1 MAQPIQLKLPPRD
14 AKRELLKR
22 LEEAPAEHAAALL
35 DSYELLQKMHEQG
48 VFSLVRGVLGATGT
62 ITEAASAGANS
73 TEAIRAMRNAI
84 LLGKMLGSI
93 DPELLGSITASV
105 SETFGDVK
113 ALPARPPGLFALL
126 GGFASRDVRYLLG
139 IAQTFAAK
147 FAGRLKG
154 QRGAGA
160 DG

>member
-48 VFSLVRGVLGATGT
+48 VFSLVRGVLSATGT
-62 ITEAASAGANS
+62 ITEAASTGANS

-93 DPELLGSITASV
+93 DPELLGTITASV
-105 SETFGDVK
+105 SETFGDAK

-126 GGFASRDVRYLLG
+126 GGLASRDVRYLLG
-139 IAQTFAAK
+139 MAQTFAAK
-147 FAGRLKG
+147 LVSRLKMQG
-154 QRGAGA
+154 TRA
-160 DG
+160 DS

>member
-1 MAQPIQLKLPPRD
+1 MAQPIELKLPPRD

-62 ITEAASAGANS
+62 ITEAASARANS

-105 SETFGDVK
+105 GETLGDVK
-113 ALPARPPGLFALL
+113 TLPARPPGLFALL
-126 GGFASRDVRYLLG
+126 RTFVSRDMRYLLG
-139 IAQTFAAK
+139 MAQSFAARVVS
-147 FAGRLKG
+147 RLKK
-154 QRGAGA
+154 
-160 DG
+160 